1 MKQKIS
7 DEEFTKIVSESYSI
21 AEVIRKM
28 GRIPAGGNYAV
39 VHQRIKTLG
48 LDTSH
53 FTGQAW
59 NKGKQ
64 LDDKYHH
71 YKSELKDILVK
82 DSYYQSYQL
91 AKRLIK
97 AGLKTKI
104 CECCGNTIWQNQEI
118 PLELHHIN
126 GDHNDNRIENL
137 QLLCPNCH
145 ALTDTYCRKKSKVKS
160 AQEETLDVEVG

>member
-71 YKSELKDILVK
+71 YKSELKDVLVK
-82 DSYYQSYQL
+82 DSYYQSY
-91 AKRLIK
+91 
-97 AGLKTKI
+97 
-104 CECCGNTIWQNQEI
+104 
-118 PLELHHIN
+118 
-126 GDHNDNRIENL
+126 
-137 QLLCPNCH
+137 
-145 ALTDTYCRKKSKVKS
+145 
-160 AQEETLDVEVG
+160 